1 MNLITLILTV
11 AILFG
16 LTDFLTERY
25 PRLQRDIY
33 WIAWSVIT
41 FLFTIKYY
49 YGADIASYVPFYEN
63 MQSPSSL
70 LTHPDENSKRF
81 EIGYALFCSILKSWG
96 VSFYWMTAIIS
107 LFYFTVI
114 AVLFT
119 RIERKRSFALAI
131 LVVLDYNCIFAT
143 YRQCLAIGCFVLMV
157 ICLQDRKYL
166 WAILLAVLT
175 ASFHKSGAFVV
186 SVVLLYY
193 LVRGKWVSA
202 SLYQLIFVVLILVFM
217 LPIANISSSF
227 VTHLPL
233 PSSYIDSLQHHLGL
247 GRQIQIVFIAYAV
260 TLITVTHFS
269 QFKRMKAGGIAAA
282 ALVGLAFVAVM
293 YQYYYLLWRI
303 RSYFIPI
310 VIVYAFNLI
319 QQAEDEHK
327 HVPHGAFI
335 KQCSS
340 MILLLYLAYSTYT
353 FHRSASAMKYP
364 IYASST
370 VFDLID
376 HRSSDIRNAQLKQA
390 RTWWREE
397 WMKDD
402 HNKVNR

>member
-1 MNLITLILTV
+1 MNLITLILII

-25 PRLQRDIY
+25 PRLQRDIS
-33 WIAWSVIT
+33 WIAWFVIT

-63 MQSPSSL
+63 LQSPSDL
-70 LTHPDENSKRF
+70 LAHPDDNSMRF
-81 EIGYALFCSILKSWG
+81 ELGYALFCSILKSWG

-119 RIERKRSFALAI
+119 RMKRKRSFALAL

-143 YRQCLAIGCFVLMV
+143 YRQSLAIGCFVLMV
-157 ICLQDRKYL
+157 LCLQDRKYL

-193 LVRGKWVSA
+193 IVHGKWVSA
-202 SLYQLIFVVLILVFM
+202 SLYQLIFVLLILVFM
-217 LPIANISSSF
+217 MPIANISSSF

-233 PSSYIDSLQHHLGL
+233 PDSYISSLQHHLGL

-260 TLITVTHFS
+260 TLMVVTHFS
-269 QFKRMKAGGIAAA
+269 QFKRTRAGGIAAA
-282 ALVGLAFVAVM
+282 AVVGLVFVAVM

-303 RSYFIPI
+303 RSYFIPV
-310 VIVYAFNLI
+310 VIVYIFNLV

-327 HVPHGAFI
+327 QVPYGAFV
-335 KQCSS
+335 KQFGSV
-340 MILLLYLAYSTYT
+340 ILFLYLGYCTYS

-364 IYASST
+364 IYASCT

-376 HRSSDIRNAQLKQA
+376 HRASDLQKSQLKKA
-390 RTWWREE
+390 MSWWKEE
-397 WMKDD
+397 WMKDEN
-402 HNKVNR
+402 NKVNR